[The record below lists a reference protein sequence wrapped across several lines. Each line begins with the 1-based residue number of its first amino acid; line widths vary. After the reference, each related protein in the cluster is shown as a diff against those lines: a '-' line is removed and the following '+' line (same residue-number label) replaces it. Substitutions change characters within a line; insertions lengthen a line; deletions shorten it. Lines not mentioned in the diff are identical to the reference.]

1 MAGINDINS
10 TEKLLNII
18 RGKDK
23 ESLASTGRATVP
35 LFSKKPGKKANRT
48 LPKFFFSKKRY
59 TVGIDISEEFIGLA
73 KTINASD
80 GRPVLVDQ
88 KIIKYD
94 YLISK
99 DSVEFKSLL
108 KSYLIDFCGS
118 LTSCNI
124 WTMISATDVN
134 VNHIKIPRVPRKQ
147 LENVIYWTAKKQNP
161 VDENEFVFDFEMQGE
176 ISDQGIPKY
185 LVMVYTVPKVEV
197 DKVKLFFTEMG
208 ITLSGITIAPFAI
221 QNLFRTKWMKVGE
234 ETFASLSIGNDF
246 SRIDIYN
253 KRNLMMTRGI
263 KAGINSMT
271 EEIAEIMRGKAGK
284 ANVGRDEA
292 RKILFSLVDPGAGEL
307 KETDIG
313 FDLKEEDKFK
323 SLYRSEHKIGIPDKV

>member
-185 LVMVYTVPKVEV
+185 LVIDRKSTRLNSSHSAK
-197 DKVKLFFTEMG
+197 
-208 ITLSGITIAPFAI
+208 
-221 QNLFRTKWMKVGE
+221 
-234 ETFASLSIGNDF
+234 
-246 SRIDIYN
+246 SR
-253 KRNLMMTRGI
+253 MPSS
-263 KAGINSMT
+263 A
-271 EEIAEIMRGKAGK
+271 
-284 ANVGRDEA
+284 
-292 RKILFSLVDPGAGEL
+292 
-307 KETDIG
+307 
-313 FDLKEEDKFK
+313 
-323 SLYRSEHKIGIPDKV
+323 